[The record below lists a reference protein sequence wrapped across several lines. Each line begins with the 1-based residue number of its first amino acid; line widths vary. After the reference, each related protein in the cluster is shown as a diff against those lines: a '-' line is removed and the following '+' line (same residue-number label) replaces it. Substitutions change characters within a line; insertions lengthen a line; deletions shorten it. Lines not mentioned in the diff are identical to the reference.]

1 MNATQVPHSEPAERG
16 LLGGLLTYRDVQA
29 ITFSEVSEQDFYLTR
44 HRIIY
49 AAMRRA
55 YNVYSAVNIQTV
67 EEMLRAG
74 KNYDDI
80 GGMAYLL
87 TLVNETAS
95 ARDLPV
101 YRAMVKAAATR
112 RALLQASDAV
122 RAAALNESVDTDNA
136 LAQAVA
142 AVNAAASTR
151 RKQDTPTLDSTVNAL
166 LTDIEERMKTG
177 ALPGITTGLRS
188 LDDMT
193 NGFRPG
199 QLVIAA
205 ARPGMGK
212 SALMLSMAV
221 AQAKAGFPV
230 GFISLE
236 MAAEE
241 LTGRVTAMETSL
253 NAQHVLTGR
262 LTREQWSVV
271 LAAAP
276 RISKLPIYFD
286 CNPNHTPASV
296 KTAALQWQANGIRA
310 LYVDY
315 LGLLSSGK
323 PKLDDGG
330 NRVQQ
335 LSEITRALKIM
346 AKELGIPLIVA
357 AQLNRN
363 VENRTDKRP
372 FLADL
377 RESGSIEQDADI
389 VLMIYREVLD
399 DALAQANAAE
409 IIIRKQ
415 RNGPLGTAHVW
426 WEAEQTKFCNARVQ
440 HIDLRDGSNDR

>member
-16 LLGGLLTYRDVQA
+16 LLGGLLTYRDVQP

-55 YNVYSAVNIQTV
+55 YDVYSAVNLQTV

-80 GGMAYLL
+80 GGMGYLL

-112 RALLQASDAV
+112 RALLQAADAV
-122 RAAALNESVDTDNA
+122 RAAALNETVDTDHA

-142 AVNAAASTR
+142 AVNAAARTR
-151 RKQDTPTLDSTVNAL
+151 RNRDTPTLPDTMNTL
-166 LTDIEERMKTG
+166 MDDIEYRMTNE
-177 ALPGITTGLRS
+177 ALPGLTTGLRD
-188 LDDMT
+188 LDQMT
-193 NGFRPG
+193 SGVFSG
-199 QLVIAA
+199 QLVIVA

-212 SALMLSMAV
+212 SALMMNMAV

-230 GFISLE
+230 GFVSLE
-236 MAAEE
+236 MPAEQLAARIMAMH
-241 LTGRVTAMETSL
+241 TGL
-253 NAQHVLTGR
+253 NASAILTAKLNSDEYRKVL
-262 LTREQWSVV
+262 E
-271 LAAAP
+271 AAP
-276 RISKLPIYFD
+276 VVSRLPIYFD

-315 LGLLSSGK
+315 LGLLKSGAG
-323 PKLDDGG
+323 KLDEGDK
-330 NRVQQ
+330 RVQQ
-335 LSEITRALKIM
+335 ISEITREFKKM
-346 AKELGIPLIVA
+346 AAELRMPLIVA
-357 AQLNRN
+357 SQLNRE
-363 VENRTDKRP
+363 VQSRTDKRP
-372 FLADL
+372 MLSDL
-377 RESGSIEQDADI
+377 RDSGSIEQDADM
-389 VLMIYREVLD
+389 VLMIYREIMDNPIADPSL
-399 DALAQANAAE
+399 AE
-409 IIIRKQ
+409 IIIRKH
-415 RNGPLGTAHVW
+415 RNGPTGTVTAY
-426 WEAEQTKFCNARVQ
+426 WEAGQTLFRNARV
-440 HIDLRDGSNDR
+440 